1 MSKFTIWARVLT
13 LSLAAS
19 WICSCANQTEPSQPG
34 DAPPSAALGLRY
46 AEQVCATCHAVTA
59 AQGQSPNPNAPS
71 FEVIANLPGMT
82 GTALN
87 AWLHSPHPTMPNLI
101 VSPADRDNVAAY
113 LESLRRGGGQ
123 A

>member
-1 MSKFTIWARVLT
+1 MSRIAIWLRVLT

-19 WICSCANQTEPSQPG
+19 LICSCANQIGPGPSS
-34 DAPPSAALGLRY
+34 DARPSAALGLRY
-46 AEQVCATCHAVTA
+46 AEQVCATCHAVTPG
-59 AQGQSPNPNAPS
+59 QGQSPNPNAPT

-87 AWLHSPHPTMPNLI
+87 AWMHSPHPSMPNLI
-101 VSPADRDNVAAY
+101 VSPVDRDNVAAY
-113 LESLRRGGGQ
+113 LESLRRGGGR

>member
-1 MSKFTIWARVLT
+1 MSRITIWARVLT

-19 WICSCANQTEPSQPG
+19 LICSCASQTEPSHSG
-34 DAPPSAALGLRY
+34 DALPSAALGLRY
-46 AEQVCATCHAVTA
+46 AEQVCATCHAVTP

-87 AWLHSPHPTMPNLI
+87 VWLHSPHPTMPNLI
-101 VSPADRDNVAAY
+101 VSPVDRDNVAAY
-113 LESLRRGGGQ
+113 LESLRRGGGH

>member
-1 MSKFTIWARVLT
+1 MSGITIWARLLT
-13 LSLAAS
+13 MGAVVSL
-19 WICSCANQTEPSQPG
+19 ICACANQTEPAQSG

-46 AEQVCATCHAVTA
+46 AEQSCATCHAVTA

-87 AWLHSPHPTMPNLI
+87 AWMHSPHPTMPNLI

-113 LESLRRGGGQ
+113 LESLRRGGGR

>member
-1 MSKFTIWARVLT
+1 MSRITIWLRVLT
-13 LSLAAS
+13 IGVAAS
-19 WICSCANQTEPSQPG
+19 AICSCVSQPEASRSA

-46 AEQVCATCHAVTA
+46 AEQVCAACHAVSA
-59 AQGQSPNPNAPS
+59 GQGQSPNPNAPS

-87 AWLHSPHPTMPNLI
+87 AWLHSPHPSMPNLV

-113 LESLRRGGGQ
+113 LKSLRRGGGR